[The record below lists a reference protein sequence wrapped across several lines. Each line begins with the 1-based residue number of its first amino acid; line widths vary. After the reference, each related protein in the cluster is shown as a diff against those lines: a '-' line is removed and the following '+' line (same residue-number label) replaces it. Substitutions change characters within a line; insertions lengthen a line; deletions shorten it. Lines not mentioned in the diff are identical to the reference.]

1 MLGSQVFRDF
11 QLDQVCEA
19 LPTQTQWGKD
29 AFRRGLTS
37 PSDDP
42 TTIKQKQLPLLA
54 LACEPKACDAVR
66 KELETLTSIS
76 TSFQSCIS
84 NSDSMT
90 QESFKQVFWAK
101 DSFGASLNTHSSV
114 LNGLVFWKSIIL
126 PGFAILTPLL
136 GLILPFFVLKFIR
149 ADMSV
154 SEYLEH
160 VKVALMKQ
168 ISIPS
173 FLKAKGDG
181 DKFGYVLESLFI
193 GLTLVMFIS
202 GLWNQV
208 NAALHLRSIWSE
220 IERRGTEFQ
229 TLVRSAQAMLSVF
242 HDLPLKKQRALRVVL
257 KEGDAALLKTRTLLS
272 MKPAAA
278 FGALWNDE
286 MYLNDLVA
294 WIGKVDVMTA
304 IVNAPTTAST
314 ICFPT
319 LTNSN
324 NRTPILDIKG
334 VYHPMLPKCVKND
347 YCSSGHVI
355 LTGPNR
361 GGKSTYCRAIGL
373 AVLTAQSWGF
383 AWATSMKFTPFG
395 AFWSALEPNA
405 QLGEMSTFEAEIEF
419 AKQVLAL
426 PSSTP
431 CFVMMDEIFHSTNAM
446 DGLAASKVFL
456 EQLYDKQ
463 GCMSLISTHYKDLAT
478 HFSGRATPLQM
489 IADGDIQLLYTYKV
503 GAGISEKSS
512 VMEILK
518 ERGLL
523 SAAAAAN
530 YGKKD

>member
-1 MLGSQVFRDF
+1 MLGAQIFRDF
-11 QLDQVCEA
+11 QVDQVCDA
-19 LPTQTQWGKD
+19 LPTQTLWGKE
-29 AFRRGLTS
+29 AFRKGMAS
-37 PSDDP
+37 PSSDIK
-42 TTIKQKQLPLLA
+42 TIKQKQLPLLA
-54 LACEPKACDAVR
+54 LGSEPSVRDAVR
-66 KELETLTSIS
+66 KELGTLNSMS
-76 TSFQSCIS
+76 SSFQSNIS
-84 NSDSMT
+84 NSDPMA

-101 DSFGASLNTHSSV
+101 DSFGASFNTHSSV

-136 GLILPFFVLKFIR
+136 GLILPFFVMKFIR
-149 ADMSV
+149 ADISV

-173 FLKAKGDG
+173 FLKSKGDG
-181 DKFGYVLESLFI
+181 DTFGYILESLFV

-229 TLVRSAQAMLSVF
+229 TLVRSAQSILSMF
-242 HDLPLKKQRALRVVL
+242 HNLPLKKQRAMRVLL
-257 KEGDAALLKTRTLLS
+257 KEGDAALLKTRALLS

-278 FGALWNDE
+278 FGALWNE
-286 MYLNDLVA
+286 ETYLDDLVA
-294 WIGKVDVMTA
+294 WIGSVDVLTSIVAQDFICLPTA
-304 IVNAPTTAST
+304 TAT
-314 ICFPT
+314 AT
-319 LTNSN
+319 AT
-324 NRTPILDIKG
+324 LDISG
-334 VYHPMLPKCVKND
+334 VYHPMLPGCIKND
-347 YCSSGHVI
+347 YSSSGHVI

-361 GGKSTYCRAIGL
+361 GGKSTYCRSIGL

-383 AWATSMKFTPFG
+383 AWADAMKFTPFG
-395 AFWSALEPNA
+395 AFLSALEPNS

-426 PSSTP
+426 PSEAP
-431 CFVMMDEIFHSTNAM
+431 AFVMMDEIFHSTNAM

-456 EQLYDKQ
+456 EQLYEKQ
-463 GCMSLISTHYKDLAT
+463 GWISLISTHYKDLAS
-478 HFSGRATPLQM
+478 HFSKQATALQM
-489 IADGDIQLLYTYKV
+489 IADGDIRLKYTYKV

-512 VMEILK
+512 VMEILE

-523 SAAAAAN
+523 HSCNAA
-530 YGKKD
+530 K